1 MPAGLSAEQMEK
13 NGANRLEVGN
23 EGLVVCQNSHG
34 AEVAG
39 TLLRLTRYQV
49 VFEIYTPDTVLQTSE
64 VLAGF
69 KVTVNERVIYS
80 GRAVVA
86 NLLNT
91 GTAFVCEAR
100 LDEPWLEADPQLAL
114 RRPEQWRDGFGEFV
128 RQWQRLYKI
137 QPEYKSS
144 VADLQTFLTDLRL
157 WLSQAELEV
166 LSQPADRRTAFER
179 AIVQSL
185 AEPVVPALGALFEK
199 FEDSC
204 RNLPPDL
211 QPAHQA
217 YVRRQLH
224 PLVLCAPFMNRTY
237 QKPLG
242 YAGDY
247 EMVSMMVRD
256 PQEGQSV
263 FAKLLNTFF
272 LNTPPV
278 VAHRNRLE
286 YLNSVLTQ
294 EAARARR
301 SRRELKIFN
310 LGCGPAKEIQTFIA
324 TSDLSARARFTLLDF
339 NQETVAHTG
348 EVLNKVI
355 RESRRAVSLQ
365 MVKKSVAQ
373 LLKESARQRSTSFPT
388 DYDLVYCA
396 GLFDYLP
403 DSVCTGLMSVLY
415 SLVSPGGLLVAT
427 NVHTSN
433 PSRNWMEYSVD
444 WHLVYRD
451 RKQMVKLA
459 PAAAPQDSYT
469 ILSEPSGVNTFI
481 EVRKPEHD

>member
-1 MPAGLSAEQMEK
+1 MDK
-13 NGANRLEVGN
+13 NGANKLEVGN
-23 EGLVVCQNSHG
+23 EGAVLCRNSQG
-34 AEVAG
+34 TEITG

-49 VFEIYTPDTVLQTSE
+49 VFEIYSADAVLQTSE

-69 KVTVNERVIYS
+69 KVTVSERPIYS

-91 GTAFVCEAR
+91 GTALVCEAR
-100 LDEPWLEADPQLAL
+100 LDEPWLEVDPQLAS
-114 RRPEQWRDGFGEFV
+114 RQPEQWRNGFVDFV
-128 RQWQRLYKI
+128 RHWQRLYKI

-157 WLSQAELEV
+157 WLAQAELEV
-166 LSQPADRRTAFER
+166 LSQPAERRPALER
-179 AIVQSL
+179 TIIESL
-185 AEPVVPALGALFEK
+185 ADPVVPTLGALFEK

-204 RNLPPDL
+204 KNLPADL

-256 PQEGQSV
+256 PQEGQSI

-278 VAHRNRLE
+278 VAHRNRLD
-286 YLNSVLTQ
+286 YLNTVLTQ

-301 SRRELKIFN
+301 GGRGLKIFN

-324 TSDLSARARFTLLDF
+324 SSDLSAGGHFTLLDF
-339 NQETVAHTG
+339 NQETVSHTG
-348 EVLNKVI
+348 DVLKSI
-355 RESRRAVSLQ
+355 IQKSRRTVSLQ

-403 DSVCTGLMSVLY
+403 DSVCSGLMTVLY
-415 SLVSPGGLLVAT
+415 NLVAPGGLLVAT

-451 RKQMVKLA
+451 RQQMVKLA
-459 PAAAPQDSYT
+459 PAAAPEDSYT
-469 ILSEPSGVNTFI
+469 ILTEPSGVNTFI
-481 EVRKPEHD
+481 EVRKPDHE